1 MKEKTSITLSGDVLA
16 AIDRIAGSKQ
26 SRSAFIERVLREFL
40 RERARAA
47 VQARDLERINA
58 AAQRLNAEASDVMD
72 LPLSDSDRRLLASTL
87 LKDAEEL
94 TADRVE
100 GAIRALR
107 RIHLRR
113 RLDQVQREIQ
123 ACKDPPQLAALLQ
136 ERVRLK
142 QALLDPG
149 LADDGPHRRTGS

>member
-1 MKEKTSITLSGDVLA
+1 MKEKTSITLSGEVLA

-72 LPLSDSDRRLLASTL
+72 YQSTGE
-87 LKDAEEL
+87 AE
-94 TADRVE
+94 
-100 GAIRALR
+100 
-107 RIHLRR
+107 
-113 RLDQVQREIQ
+113 
-123 ACKDPPQLAALLQ
+123 
-136 ERVRLK
+136 
-142 QALLDPG
+142 
-149 LADDGPHRRTGS
+149 